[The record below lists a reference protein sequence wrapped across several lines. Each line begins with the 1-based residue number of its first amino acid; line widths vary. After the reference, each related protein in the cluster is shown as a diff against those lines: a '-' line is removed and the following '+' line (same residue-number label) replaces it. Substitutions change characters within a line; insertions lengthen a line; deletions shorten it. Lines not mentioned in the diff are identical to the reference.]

1 MTDRI
6 RFFDGTLLANKT
18 TRANETSSGVI
29 RYVFVSATQGYD
41 EASNPGLWDFTPL
54 GYRIGYAFTP
64 TGFHLLAQG

>member
-1 MTDRI
+1 MTDRFG
-6 RFFDGTLLANKT
+6 FFDGTLLANKT
-18 TRANETSSGVI
+18 TRANETS
-29 RYVFVSATQGYD
+29 SATQGYD